1 MIKIK
6 KHKGLGDTIE
16 AVTKLTGIQQIVKAG
31 AKAFNQPCGC
41 DERKDKLNELFP
53 YGKK

>member
-6 KHKGLGDTIE
+6 KRKGLGDTVE
-16 AVTKLTGIQQIVKAG
+16 AVTKLTGIQQIVKAVV
-31 AKAFNQPCGC
+31 KAFNQPCGC
-41 DERKDKLNELFP
+41 NEHKYKLNELFP